1 MGVAHYTCFLSCRWL
16 TRRLPFM
23 ERERSNSS
31 SSQVKERVNVVI
43 NSNWAS
49 YRKRLCNT
57 CSSRSSSFFADCNGL
72 GNLGQMTFT
81 CRKFALASSAHFWQ
95 YFRCLLCNDSLYGR
109 QWQRMCVITC
119 ESCQFMCFF
128 IIFIYRATCFSKGQ
142 IRKSVSINKHF
153 ETLLFINYFRGQSH
167 GSESM
172 NWREPTSS
180 SSNSSKSFSP
190 QMFHSPSSTFSQY
203 KDMPPPQD
211 HIDNVAFLNSRMQR
225 CFHFFSVYRII
236 YVFWCLYEHKY
247 SSNEHLKICWF
258 LLLTFYVCELSIAL
272 LFSAL

>member
-109 QWQRMCVITC
+109 QWQRMCFITC

-153 ETLLFINYFRGQSH
+153 ETLLFIN
-167 GSESM
+167 
-172 NWREPTSS
+172 
-180 SSNSSKSFSP
+180 
-190 QMFHSPSSTFSQY
+190 
-203 KDMPPPQD
+203 
-211 HIDNVAFLNSRMQR
+211 FLGVSLM
-225 CFHFFSVYRII
+225 
-236 YVFWCLYEHKY
+236 
-247 SSNEHLKICWF
+247 
-258 LLLTFYVCELSIAL
+258 AL
-272 LFSAL
+272 RV